1 MLLEMHCHTA
11 EHSSCSNVSAEDLL
25 RQTYR
30 KGLQG
35 VVITDHHFLWPES
48 ELKVLRRKA
57 EMADHF
63 LILSGQEVFTA
74 DMGDLLVYG
83 ADEVIPRGTPVATIR
98 TKWPQAALVL
108 AHPYRHG
115 KKPGPE
121 TLLNPLLDGVEIF
134 SSNHSV
140 AENTRGLRDWH
151 RYRFNAIAGTD
162 THGATYAG
170 VYPTL
175 FDHPAETMTDLA
187 EELKKGR
194 CRPFFKEIPRA
205 GSNVR
210 VDEITIGT
218 KGDDEARER
227 IIIRKFDAGEKWQSA
242 ERAFYIME
250 EIARHGFDRGMYRVP
265 RTIEHD
271 NEEMVLIEQG
281 LRGNSL
287 FEKLIRSGIED
298 AKLFVQLS
306 AQWLARLHN
315 QRLTISPPEEFIE
328 IEQKRLVRYVE
339 RFEKIQHPH
348 TRRARET
355 MEAVRKAE
363 MSLYESHPEQLVQGH
378 GDYHLKNIYV
388 GQDNMNRRETLYIAA
403 IDFSS
408 SFSLPPAFDVG
419 TFLAQFSNQLLDYP
433 DILQEIPEDVF
444 LDTYLSAA
452 TQTSK
457 DFLNQVELFRAR
469 TDLSIASFLI
479 KVGLGDGENLWRVL
493 VEAEKALAQFESAR

>member
-1 MLLEMHCHTA
+1 MLLEMHCHTV
-11 EHSSCSNVSAEDLL
+11 EHSSCSTASARELL

-35 VVITDHHFLWPES
+35 TVITDHHFLWPEK
-48 ELKVLRRKA
+48 ELEALRKEA
-57 EMADHF
+57 GTPDYF
-63 LILSGQEVFTA
+63 VILSGQEVSTA

-83 ADEVIPRGTPVATIR
+83 ADEVIPKGRPVADIR

-115 KKPGPE
+115 KRPGQE
-121 TLLNPLLDGVEIF
+121 TLLHPLLDAIEIF

-162 THGATYAG
+162 THGVTYAG

-175 FDHPAETMTDLA
+175 FDHPVETMTDLA
-187 EELKKGR
+187 EEIKRGR

-218 KGDDEARER
+218 KGDDESRER
-227 IIIRKFDAGEKWQSA
+227 IIIRKFEAGEKWQSA
-242 ERAFYIME
+242 EKAFYIME

-265 RTIEHD
+265 KTIERD
-271 NEEMVLIEQG
+271 NEDMILIEQG

-287 FEKLIRSGIED
+287 FEKLIRSGMED

-315 QRLTISPPEEFIE
+315 QRLRISPPSEFLE

-339 RFEKIQHPH
+339 RFKKVQHPH
-348 TRRARET
+348 AGRAQEV
-355 MEAVRKAE
+355 MEAVGKAE
-363 MSLYESHPEQLVQGH
+363 MTLYESHPEQLVQGH
-378 GDYHLKNIYV
+378 GDYHLKNIYI
-388 GQDNMNRRETLYIAA
+388 GQDNMNKRETLYIAA
-403 IDFSS
+403 IDFGS
-408 SFSLPPAFDVG
+408 SFCLPPAFDVG
-419 TFLAQFSNQLLDYP
+419 TFLAQFRNQLLDYP
-433 DILQEIPEDVF
+433 DILQAISEDVF
-444 LDTYLSAA
+444 LDAYMSVA
-452 TQTSK
+452 QENGNN
-457 DFLNQVELFRAR
+457 FLNQVELFRAR
-469 TDLSIASFLI
+469 TDLSIASYLI
-479 KVGLGDGENLWRVL
+479 KVGLGDSENLWRVL
-493 VEAEKALAQFESAR
+493 VEAERALAQYEFAQ